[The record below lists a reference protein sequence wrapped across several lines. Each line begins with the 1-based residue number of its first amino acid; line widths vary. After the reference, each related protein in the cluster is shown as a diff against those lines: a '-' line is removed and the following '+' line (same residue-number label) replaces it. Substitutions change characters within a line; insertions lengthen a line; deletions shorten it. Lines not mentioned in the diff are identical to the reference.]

1 MLIKDMHLL
10 HKAKL
15 GFLEV
20 YLGKDVCWDGQLEL
34 KKDFNFNPKIRKFLF
49 IVFAQIVLTGA
60 GKAL

>member
-10 HKAKL
+10 YKAKL

-34 KKDFNFNPKIRKFLF
+34 KKEFNFYPKVRKF
-49 IVFAQIVLTGA
+49 
-60 GKAL
+60 